1 MTDCFYN
8 FPKLCATL
16 GRTDGRTDGRTG
28 GPMEKVTYRGGCAP
42 PKNGDIIVNFRD
54 RPSQD
59 LLYKNKEKKAK
70 DQGFQEK
77 NLIFIVQSLPLDTKK
92 LLYDVREKCREIGI
106 KNCH

>member
-1 MTDCFYN
+1 MRDGWTD
-8 FPKLCATL
+8 
-16 GRTDGRTDGRTG
+16 RRTDGRTG
-28 GPMEKVTYRGGCAP
+28 GRTEKVTYRGGCAP

-92 LLYDVREKCREIGI
+92 ILYDVREKCREIGI